1 MTLTIA
7 DLRTEAEKFLIQS
20 PEGDSLDPFSH
31 ALIDLGVKAAVTSLD
46 IASLD
51 DAIATALDAG
61 ATRQQV
67 QEIIALVSG
76 LGVHSL
82 MTSARRLLEKTAA
95 TDDSLRGPLSAEQ
108 QALWTRYIGDDSY
121 WISFEE
127 EVPGFLDALL
137 RLSPDLFRSF
147 HDYCAIPW
155 KSGTVPAR
163 IKELAAMAADATQT
177 HRFLPGMRL
186 HLRNALKLG
195 AGRKAVV
202 ETLDIAAAAPG
213 HGGVR

>member
-1 MTLTIA
+1 MILTLA
-7 DLRTEAEKFLIQS
+7 DLRTEAEKLLIQI
-20 PEGDSLDPFSH
+20 PEGDSLDPFSR
-31 ALIDLGVKAAVTSLD
+31 ALIDLGIKAAVTSLD
-46 IASLD
+46 IAALD
-51 DAIATALDAG
+51 DAIAAALSAG
-61 ATRQQV
+61 ATHQQV

-82 MTSARRLLEKTAA
+82 MTSARQLLEKSAA
-95 TDDSLRGPLSAEQ
+95 MDDSLRGPLSAEQ
-108 QALWTRYIGDDSY
+108 QALWAQYIGKDSY

-155 KSGTVPAR
+155 KSGTVPAF
-163 IKELAAMAADATQT
+163 IKELAAMATDATPT

-195 AGRKAVV
+195 AGGKAVV
-202 ETLDIAAAAPG
+202 EALDIAAAAPG
-213 HGGVR
+213 HSGVR